1 MNTSS
6 ANPRISLPRLHRGP
20 YIWSLYLLLGLFSF
34 MLTMIGPMV
43 PYLQDEFRMD
53 YTLAGLHQSAFALGM
68 VGTGLFAS
76 RIIKRLGLTASLYGG
91 MAGMM
96 LALLVM
102 VLAKS
107 PAFTLGSVFLMS
119 LGGTVALVAI
129 QTGFANGP
137 EGFQSKMILEGNV
150 MASAM
155 TMFVP
160 LVLLAGTRWA
170 LGWRI
175 VFPFMLIA
183 FLMISGFG
191 LPAMRKHQATRDEKA
206 DAGGGKLKKGYWRMW
221 LLVFFGVSVEWA
233 IAFWCM
239 TYLLGLP
246 GNSRGLA
253 AAGTVVLGLSAVLG
267 RFTASR
273 IGDRIRT
280 ERLVLI
286 TMAITL
292 IGFPLYWLR
301 LNAPLTFLGLAL
313 CGLGSSNFF
322 PLGFSL
328 ALRHARSNA
337 AKASSF
343 MPIASGSAIGLAP
356 FLLGRLADLADLRF
370 ALWYIP
376 IGVIVMLAILIVDSR
391 HSLN

>member
-1 MNTSS
+1 MDTSS
-6 ANPRISLPRLHRGP
+6 VNPLIARPRLHRGP

-91 MAGMM
+91 MAGMV
-96 LALLVM
+96 LALLIM

-107 PAFTLGSVFLMS
+107 PAFTLGGVFAIS
-119 LGGTVALVAI
+119 LGATVALVSI

-137 EGFQSKMILEGNV
+137 EGFQSKLILEGNV
-150 MASAM
+150 MASVM

-160 LVLLAGTRWA
+160 LVLLTGARWG

-175 VFPFMLIA
+175 IFPFMLLA
-183 FLMISGFG
+183 FLAVSGFG

-253 AAGTVVLGLSAVLG
+253 AAGTVVLGLSAV
-267 RFTASR
+267 
-273 IGDRIRT
+273 DRPLYREPHRQCHT
-280 ERLVLI
+280 HGTPRAHYHGHYARRLSPLLAAAQCSPYLHRPGALRPRLVQFLS
-286 TMAITL
+286 AGL
-292 IGFPLYWLR
+292 LPGP
-301 LNAPLTFLGLAL
+301 APRQDQRRQGQFLHAHSLGLGHRARAL
-313 CGLGSSNFF
+313 AIGPPGRPGRPAPG
-322 PLGFSL
+322 PLVHTLRRS
-328 ALRHARSNA
+328 RHAGHTR
-337 AKASSF
+337 
-343 MPIASGSAIGLAP
+343 
-356 FLLGRLADLADLRF
+356 RRF
-370 ALWYIP
+370 EA
-376 IGVIVMLAILIVDSR
+376 
-391 HSLN
+391 